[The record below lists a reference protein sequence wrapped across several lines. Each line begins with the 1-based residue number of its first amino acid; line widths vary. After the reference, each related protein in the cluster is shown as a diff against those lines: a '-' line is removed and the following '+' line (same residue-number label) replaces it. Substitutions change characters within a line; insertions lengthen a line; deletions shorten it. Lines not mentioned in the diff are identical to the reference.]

1 MTIYQVIDDLNRP
14 MYESADVDKANSE
27 AELLNLIYIERY
39 FFVAETNQAV
49 H

>member
-27 AELLNLIYIERY
+27 AELLNLYR
-39 FFVAETNQAV
+39 TLLLRGRN
-49 H
+49 